1 MNRRAFLS
9 AIGATGAASGLAG
22 CLDAVAGD
30 GDTTERLTPV
40 SVTSDSGAADA
51 PADGGQTDT
60 PSYDTSIAA
69 QGIPPNICSEAI
81 QPEPGIYAI
90 DEVATAPDWTSHD
103 IPFRYHT
110 AMDEDQTDIAPEHNV
125 VGLTT
130 EDGRARAYP
139 LEVLA
144 EHEIV
149 NDDFGGPV
157 IVTFCPICRSG
168 MVAEARVRGTA
179 TTFLVSGLL
188 WQPERLRV
196 ADAEVDNRTF
206 GAERTGGELVG
217 VRHGGNLVMYDL
229 ETGSYWSQI
238 LARSICG
245 PETGEYLTIRPST
258 LTTWGEW
265 QREHPNTDVVLP
277 KPHSETNRP
286 GELAGQTPM
295 PPDS

>member
-1 MNRRAFLS
+1 MNRRAFLA

-22 CLDAVAGD
+22 CLDSLDGRDPAEDVTPVNITTGGGADDAVAG
-30 GDTTERLTPV
+30 
-40 SVTSDSGAADA
+40 
-51 PADGGQTDT
+51 GQEST

-69 QGIPPNICSEAI
+69 QGIPQNICSEAI

-90 DEVATAPDWTSHD
+90 DEVATAPDWSSED
-103 IPFRYHT
+103 ISYRYQT
-110 AMDEDQTDIAPEHNV
+110 AMDDDLTDIAPDHNV

-130 EDGRARAYP
+130 DDGRARAYP
-139 LEVLA
+139 LEILA

-168 MVAEARVRGTA
+168 MVAEARVRGQP

-188 WQPERLRV
+188 WQPERLQV
-196 ADAEVDNRTF
+196 ADAEYDNRTF
-206 GAERTGGELVG
+206 GSQRTGGEIVS

-238 LARSICG
+238 LAQSICG
-245 PETGEYLTIRPST
+245 PERDTFLTMRPFT
-258 LTTWGEW
+258 LATWSEW
-265 QREHPNTDVVLP
+265 QAEHPNTDVVLP
-277 KPHSETNRP
+277 KPYSETNRP
-286 GELAGQTPM
+286 DEWAGRTPE
-295 PPDS
+295 PPDA